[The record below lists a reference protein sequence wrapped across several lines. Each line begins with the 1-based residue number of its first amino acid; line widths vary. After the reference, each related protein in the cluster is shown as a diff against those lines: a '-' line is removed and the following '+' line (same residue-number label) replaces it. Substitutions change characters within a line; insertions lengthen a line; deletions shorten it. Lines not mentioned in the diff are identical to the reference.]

1 MFCIAIKLESC
12 LRKVES
18 AMDEYG
24 KKGDVCTGY
33 PISGD
38 TTIKEMILHKKIN
51 FKWFITKMD

>member
-1 MFCIAIKLESC
+1 
-12 LRKVES
+12 
-18 AMDEYG
+18 MDEYG